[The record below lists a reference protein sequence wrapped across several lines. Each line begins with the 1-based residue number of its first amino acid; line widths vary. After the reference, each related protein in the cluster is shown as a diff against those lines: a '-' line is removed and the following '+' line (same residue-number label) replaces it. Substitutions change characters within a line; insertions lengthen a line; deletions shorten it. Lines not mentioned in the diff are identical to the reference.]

1 MSKSSTG
8 SSSSYVNPT
17 VGSRL
22 VYQIEDMH
30 RARITSGIVYTGDQA
45 EPLELDVYL
54 PPNGGSEP
62 LPAVLLGGPPFF
74 EAGKDSGQKVGWSQ
88 LIAAS
93 GLAAVAFDIRSDG
106 YLKRPSEPTADVRA
120 AIAFVRERGHELGID
135 PERLATLGFSFGTA
149 PWHLAATMQE
159 PLSFVRCNVVYY
171 GPLDLHDAGVPMD
184 PELADAHSATSF
196 LRLHGPR
203 IPPMLVAKAGL
214 DSVALNRSID
224 AFIGE
229 ATAVGADARLE
240 VHERGQHGFDVRDD
254 DERSRAIIRDTLGY
268 LLERLA

>member
-1 MSKSSTG
+1 MSRASTG

-30 RARITSGIVYTGDQA
+30 RARITSGIAYTGDRA

-88 LIAAS
+88 LIAGS
-93 GLAAVAFDIRSDG
+93 GLAGVAFDIRSDG
-106 YLKRPSEPTADVRA
+106 YLQTPAEPTDDVGA
-120 AIAFVRERGHELGID
+120 AIAYVREHGPALGID

-149 PWHLAATMQE
+149 PWHLAATMRE
-159 PLSFVRCNVVYY
+159 PLPFVRCNVVYY

-184 PELADAHSATSF
+184 PGLADEYSATSF

-214 DSVALNRSID
+214 DGAALNRSID
-224 AFIGE
+224 AFISE
-229 ATAVGADARLE
+229 ATAVEADVRLE
-240 VHERGQHGFDVRDD
+240 VHEGGQHGFDVRDD
-254 DERSRAIIRDTLGY
+254 DERSRAIIRDTLGF